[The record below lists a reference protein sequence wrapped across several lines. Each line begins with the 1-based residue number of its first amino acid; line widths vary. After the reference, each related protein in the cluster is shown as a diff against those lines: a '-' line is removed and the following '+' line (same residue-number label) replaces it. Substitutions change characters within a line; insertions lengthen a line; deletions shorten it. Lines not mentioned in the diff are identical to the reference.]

1 MRVADLEDAA
11 RVTGGGREALV
22 LKATPAHLPL
32 LSALGG
38 QLPGA
43 GQLVLG
49 GEQLLGEVVRR
60 WRRERPDATVVN
72 EYGPTEATVGCM
84 EYRLP
89 PGAEI
94 PAGPVPIGRARAG
107 IRLRVLDTSLRP
119 VPEGVAGELYV
130 AGTGLARGYVRRP
143 ALTAERFTA
152 DPYGPPGTRMYR
164 TGDLVRLRPDGDL
177 EFVGRTDHQVKI
189 RGHRIELGE
198 VEAALAAHPS
208 VAEAAAL
215 ALPAPPAR
223 QEAADTGDGEPRL
236 RLVGYAVPAAGHRLD
251 GAGIRAALG
260 AQLPA
265 YMVPSAVVVVDA
277 LPLTGNGKLDRAAL
291 PQPPAQESG
300 EEYTAPRTPTEE
312 AVADLW
318 AALLGVERV
327 GAHDDFFERGGDSLL
342 SLQAVL
348 RMKVAF
354 GLDLSP
360 RDVLSRPTVA
370 ALAQLIE
377 ERIIAELE
385 RAAAEETGQDRPP
398 SV

>member
-1 MRVADLEDAA
+1 M
-11 RVTGGGREALV
+11 
-22 LKATPAHLPL
+22 
-32 LSALGG
+32 
-38 QLPGA
+38 
-43 GQLVLG
+43 
-49 GEQLLGEVVRR
+49 
-60 WRRERPDATVVN
+60 
-72 EYGPTEATVGCM
+72 
-84 EYRLP
+84 
-89 PGAEI
+89 
-94 PAGPVPIGRARAG
+94 
-107 IRLRVLDTSLRP
+107 
-119 VPEGVAGELYV
+119 PEGVAGELYV

-223 QEAADTGDGEPRL
+223 QGPADTGDGEPRL

-385 RAAAEETGQDRPP
+385 RAAAEEAGQDRPP
-398 SV
+398 SA

>member
-1 MRVADLEDAA
+1 
-11 RVTGGGREALV
+11 
-22 LKATPAHLPL
+22 
-32 LSALGG
+32 
-38 QLPGA
+38 
-43 GQLVLG
+43 
-49 GEQLLGEVVRR
+49 
-60 WRRERPDATVVN
+60 
-72 EYGPTEATVGCM
+72 
-84 EYRLP
+84 
-89 PGAEI
+89 
-94 PAGPVPIGRARAG
+94 
-107 IRLRVLDTSLRP
+107 
-119 VPEGVAGELYV
+119 
-130 AGTGLARGYVRRP
+130 
-143 ALTAERFTA
+143 
-152 DPYGPPGTRMYR
+152 
-164 TGDLVRLRPDGDL
+164 
-177 EFVGRTDHQVKI
+177 
-189 RGHRIELGE
+189 
-198 VEAALAAHPS
+198 
-208 VAEAAAL
+208 
-215 ALPAPPAR
+215 
-223 QEAADTGDGEPRL
+223 EAADTGGGEPRL
-236 RLVGYAVPAAGHRLD
+236 RLVGYAVPAAGHLLD
-251 GAGIRAALG
+251 GAGVRAALG

-385 RAAAEETGQDRPP
+385 RAAAEEAGQDRPP